1 MAPVLFTSAAPGKK
15 AAPKAPARRRPAPP
29 PSGPPPSAQPEST
42 PATNVAPPSPPAPQP
57 PVAED
62 AEPVRHEL
70 PPAKEPDQ
78 PPSEPVREPEVEQIQ
93 PEPELVKTTT
103 QPLPT
108 PQSSLEHH
116 VEPARDPVVEKQ
128 PIPQPEPVRQP
139 TPESTHSTAEQ
150 PQQAHSDI
158 VHARHESAVQTSQ
171 HDENLT
177 PLPEPIQAGTEK
189 QTESPTRT
197 LQEQRLEEFRQ
208 VSAAHVLQ
216 AASAATT
223 RPAKRSAPDVEES
236 AVSRPAKKAK
246 RSSARSNAKVAAA
259 VNGEDVQTQDVATQ
273 DVTEQKRSNQDAAA
287 ALVKATPKSKKGKK
301 QAPESTTATR
311 RSTRTKKDSA
321 KKKSAST
328 IVDSDDEMEG
338 VESTASTQGQP
349 QQGAEADEAGE
360 AEVAAPKRKS
370 RAKPK
375 AKVDSNKP
383 KRGRKRRMPTI
394 AEEAAAIEGQNEA
407 EQAAQEE
414 AGEESDAELHEID
427 PNTLSMWDLSYD
439 SKNGKMSERGK
450 KMNEIDWEEVAAK
463 RKAEAN
469 LIAAGGA
476 EQTAPPGT
484 VASTEAAGGATEGH
498 AEGAAEGEEPAAEA
512 SATPAPDADDG
523 DIEFLLNDEGQIVED
538 ESTMQVDS
546 TAAAMAAAA
555 DRPVE
560 EVNDLTTQINRTSWI
575 NNNRREA
582 TDRVPLWKWKSDPW
596 SEEETDRF
604 YDALRMFGTDFLVI
618 SKMFPPKTR
627 RMIKS
632 KFTREEKLDPQRV
645 TDALLG
651 KQTVR
656 MDLNHYARE
665 TSRDVSVFTKYE
677 SLEHAQQV
685 INESMKEKQEAMTT
699 AAEKEAQLEAEK
711 REKEKQKE
719 KDKAKRS
726 KKSKKAKAAGTF
738 GGGGPAEDGD

>member
-1 MAPVLFTSAAPGKK
+1 MAPPVLFTSAAPGKK
-15 AAPKAPARRRPAPP
+15 VAPKAPARRRPAPP
-29 PSGPPPSAQPEST
+29 PSGPPPSAQPESAPT
-42 PATNVAPPSPPAPQP
+42 TSAAPPSPPAPQP
-57 PVAED
+57 VHHD
-62 AEPVRHEL
+62 L
-70 PPAKEPDQ
+70 PPAKEPEQ
-78 PPSEPVREPEVEQIQ
+78 PISEPVREPEVEQIQ
-93 PEPELVKTTT
+93 PKTTA

-108 PQSSLEHH
+108 TQCSLD

-128 PIPQPEPVRQP
+128 PPPQPEATRQP
-139 TPESTHSTAEQ
+139 TPEPTQ
-150 PQQAHSDI
+150 
-158 VHARHESAVQTSQ
+158 SAVKQSQ
-171 HDENLT
+171 HAHPELVSARKESSVLA
-177 PLPEPIQAGTEK
+177 PLPEPA
-189 QTESPTRT
+189 QTAFEEQTASPTRT
-197 LQEQRLEEFRQ
+197 LQEQRLDEFRQ
-208 VSAAHVLQ
+208 VSTAHVLE
-216 AASAATT
+216 AASASTT
-223 RPAKRSAPDVEES
+223 GPVKRSARDVEES
-236 AVSRPAKKAK
+236 AAPRPAKKAK

-259 VNGEDVQTQDVATQ
+259 VTIQ
-273 DVTEQKRSNQDAAA
+273 DVTLPEMPSQDAAA
-287 ALVKATPKSKKGKK
+287 APITATPKSKKGKK
-301 QAPESTTATR
+301 QATVTR

-338 VESTASTQGQP
+338 VESTALSPEQP
-349 QQGAEADEAGE
+349 QEDAVVADAAEAKA
-360 AEVAAPKRKS
+360 AAPKRKS
-370 RAKPK
+370 KAKPK
-375 AKVDSNKP
+375 AMSDSNKP
-383 KRGRKRRMPTI
+383 KRRRKARMPTI
-394 AEEAAAIEGQNEA
+394 AEEAAAIEGQNEV
-407 EQAAQEE
+407 EQAAEEE
-414 AGEESDAELHEID
+414 AGDESDAELHEID

-439 SKNGKMSERGK
+439 SKHGKMSERGK
-450 KMNEIDWEEVAAK
+450 KMNEIDWDEVAAK

-484 VASTEAAGGATEGH
+484 AGSTEAAGGATEGQ
-498 AEGAAEGEEPAAEA
+498 AEGAADGEEAAAEA

-523 DIEFLLNDEGQIVED
+523 GIGFLLNDEGQIVED
-538 ESTMQVDS
+538 ASTMQVDR
-546 TAAAMAAAA
+546 TAAAVAAAA

-632 KFTREEKLDPQRV
+632 KFTREEKLDPNRV

-651 KQTVR
+651 KQTLR

-665 TSRDVSVFTKYE
+665 TSRDVSVFTKYD

-685 INESMKEKQEAMTT
+685 INESMREKQEAMTT

-711 REKEKQKE
+711 REKEKQKQ
-719 KDKAKRS
+719 KDKAKRP
-726 KKSKKAKAAGTF
+726 KKGKKAKAAGGF

>member
-1 MAPVLFTSAAPGKK
+1 MAPPTLFTSAAPGKK

-42 PATNVAPPSPPAPQP
+42 PATSVAPPSPPAPQP

-62 AEPVRHEL
+62 AEPVHHEL
-70 PPAKEPDQ
+70 PPAKEPEQ
-78 PPSEPVREPEVEQIQ
+78 PISEPVREPEVEQIP
-93 PEPELVKTTT
+93 PEPESVKTTT

-108 PQSSLEHH
+108 PQSSLD
-116 VEPARDPVVEKQ
+116 VEAARGPIVEKQ
-128 PIPQPEPVRQP
+128 PTPQPEPIPQSTPEPTQP
-139 TPESTHSTAEQ
+139 TVKRS
-150 PQQAHSDI
+150 QQAQPEVVS
-158 VHARHESAVQTSQ
+158 AREGSAVQSLQ
-171 HDENLT
+171 QDDHVA
-177 PLPEPIQAGTEK
+177 PIPEPT
-189 QTESPTRT
+189 QTSVDEQTASPNRT
-197 LQEQRLEEFRQ
+197 LQQQRLEEFRQ
-208 VSAAHVLQ
+208 VSTAHVLE

-223 RPAKRSAPDVEES
+223 GSAKRSAPDVEES
-236 AVSRPAKKAK
+236 PVSRPAKKPK

-259 VNGEDVQTQDVATQ
+259 VNGEEVTVQ
-273 DVTEQKRSNQDAAA
+273 DVTFPEMPDQDAAA
-287 ALVKATPKSKKGKK
+287 APITATPKSKGGKK
-301 QAPESTTATR
+301 QAAESPTATR

-328 IVDSDDEMEG
+328 IINSDDEMEG
-338 VESTASTQGQP
+338 VETTAATQEQP
-349 QQGAEADEAGE
+349 QQDVEAEDAGE
-360 AEVAAPKRKS
+360 AEAEAAAPKRKS

-375 AKVDSNKP
+375 ANADSNKP
-383 KRGRKRRMPTI
+383 KRSRKTRMPTI

-414 AGEESDAELHEID
+414 AGDESDAELHEID

-439 SKNGKMSERGK
+439 SKHGKMSERGK
-450 KMNEIDWEEVAAK
+450 KMNEIDWDEVAAK

-469 LIAAGGA
+469 LIAAGSA

-484 VASTEAAGGATEGH
+484 VASTEAAGGATEGQ
-498 AEGAAEGEEPAAEA
+498 AEGAAEGEEAAAEA

-523 DIEFLLNDEGQIVED
+523 GIGFLLNDEGEIVED
-538 ESTMQVDS
+538 ASTMQVDR
-546 TAAAMAAAA
+546 TAAAVAAAA

-560 EVNDLTTQINRTSWI
+560 DVNDLTTQINRTSWI

-632 KFTREEKLDPQRV
+632 KFTREEKLDPNRV
-645 TDALLG
+645 TAALLG

-719 KDKAKRS
+719 KDKAKCPR
-726 KKSKKAKAAGTF
+726 KGKKAKAAGGF
-738 GGGGPAEDGD
+738 GGGGPAEDDD